1 MTRDIYWV
9 IALAFG
15 FILLLILYR
24 EKNRIKDDFGG
35 VTRAFFFLG
44 IASFIYCLQ
53 DMLWGLCY
61 SHVINNETALFVCSS
76 VNHVV
81 CVVTLMFW
89 LYFVLKYVKC
99 NKLGLTVFLG
109 LYGVIATAETVL
121 VIYNIFDNVMFSV
134 IDGKY
139 VGGPLRFMAFIS
151 HYAAYVIMIICMLV
165 AIFRSGFRY
174 KEFKGKYGAV
184 CIASGVPL
192 FLGVLQYKYPEAPF
206 SCMGISL
213 SCLTLYIY
221 AVSVDRERLTQDKN
235 VFLQNMSHEIRTTL
249 NSVYGFA
256 QLLSMPDGTWTD
268 EERKAYAKHINDSYN
283 MLDILLNDLMVSTRY
298 NTHNYS
304 IEIKPMNV
312 RVVCEDAIQA
322 LEVCRPASVELKL
335 VSTLPE
341 GLTIESDGRRI
352 RQVLQN
358 MLTNACQ
365 FVSKGVIELNV
376 SLQDDD
382 LVFMVTDN
390 VPRINNKLN
399 DKTPAELHNNRM
411 KGLGLRLQI
420 CEVMA
425 RKLGGSMYK
434 DIDYTKGTRYIFSIK
449 TK

>member
-35 VTRAFFFLG
+35 VTRVFFFLG

-53 DMLWGLCY
+53 DMFWGLCY
-61 SHVINNETALFVCSS
+61 SCVINNETALFVCSS
-76 VNHVV
+76 VFFIVSV
-81 CVVTLMFW
+81 YTLMSW

-99 NKLGLTVFLG
+99 KKQCLTVFLG
-109 LYGVIATAETVL
+109 LYGAIAVAQTAL
-121 VIYNIFDNVMFSV
+121 VIYNIFDHVMFSV
-134 IDGKY
+134 VNGEY
-139 VGGPLRFMAFIS
+139 VRGTFRSIAFIS
-151 HYAAYVIMIICMLV
+151 HYGAYFIMVLCMLV
-165 AIFRSGFRY
+165 AIFRDGLRY
-174 KEFKGKYGAV
+174 KEFKGKFGAV
-184 CIASGVPL
+184 FIASAVPL
-192 FLGVLQYKYPEAPF
+192 TLGLLQYKYPEAPF
-206 SCMGISL
+206 DSMGISL

-256 QLLSMPDGTWTD
+256 QLLSLPDGTWTD

-283 MLDILLNDLMVSTRY
+283 MLDMLLNDLMVSTRY

-312 RVVCEDAIQA
+312 KVVCEDAIQA
-322 LEVCRPASVELKL
+322 LEVCRPASVELKM

-341 GLTIESDGRRI
+341 GFTIESDGRRI
-352 RQVLQN
+352 RQMLQN

-399 DKTPAELHNNRM
+399 GKTPAELHNNRM
-411 KGLGLRLQI
+411 EGIGLRLQI

-434 DIDYTKGTRYIFSIK
+434 DVDYTKGTRYIFSIK

>member
-53 DMLWGLCY
+53 DMFWGLCY
-61 SHVINNETALFVCSS
+61 SRVINNETALFVCSS
-76 VNHVV
+76 VFFIVSV
-81 CVVTLMFW
+81 YTLMSW

-99 NKLGLTVFLG
+99 KKQCLTVFLG
-109 LYGVIATAETVL
+109 LYGAIAVAQTAL
-121 VIYNIFDNVMFSV
+121 VIYNIFDHVMFSV
-134 IDGKY
+134 VNGEY
-139 VGGPLRFMAFIS
+139 VRGTFRSIAFIS
-151 HYAAYVIMIICMLV
+151 HYGAYFIMVLCMLV
-165 AIFRSGFRY
+165 AIFRDGLRY
-174 KEFKGKYGAV
+174 KEFKGKFGAV
-184 CIASGVPL
+184 FIASAIPL
-192 FLGVLQYKYPEAPF
+192 TLGLLQYKYPEAPF
-206 SCMGISL
+206 DSMGISL

-256 QLLSMPDGTWTD
+256 QLLSLPDGTWTD

-283 MLDILLNDLMVSTRY
+283 MLDMLLNDLMVSTRY

-312 RVVCEDAIQA
+312 KVVCEDAIQA
-322 LEVCRPASVELKL
+322 LEVCRPASVELKM

-341 GLTIESDGRRI
+341 GFTIESDGRRI
-352 RQVLQN
+352 RQMLQN

-399 DKTPAELHNNRM
+399 GKTPAELHNNRM
-411 KGLGLRLQI
+411 EGLGLRLQI

-434 DIDYTKGTRYIFSIK
+434 DVDYTKGTRYIFSIK

>member
-1 MTRDIYWV
+1 M
-9 IALAFG
+9 
-15 FILLLILYR
+15 
-24 EKNRIKDDFGG
+24 
-35 VTRAFFFLG
+35 
-44 IASFIYCLQ
+44 
-53 DMLWGLCY
+53 
-61 SHVINNETALFVCSS
+61 
-76 VNHVV
+76 
-81 CVVTLMFW
+81 
-89 LYFVLKYVKC
+89 
-99 NKLGLTVFLG
+99 
-109 LYGVIATAETVL
+109 
-121 VIYNIFDNVMFSV
+121 
-134 IDGKY
+134 
-139 VGGPLRFMAFIS
+139 
-151 HYAAYVIMIICMLV
+151 
-165 AIFRSGFRY
+165 
-174 KEFKGKYGAV
+174 
-184 CIASGVPL
+184 
-192 FLGVLQYKYPEAPF
+192 
-206 SCMGISL
+206 
-213 SCLTLYIY
+213 
-221 AVSVDRERLTQDKN
+221 SVDRERLTQGKN

-256 QLLSMPDGTWTD
+256 QLLSLPDGTWTD

-283 MLDILLNDLMVSTRY
+283 MLDMLLNDLMVSTRY

-322 LEVCRPASVELKL
+322 LEVCRPASVELKM

-341 GLTIESDGRRI
+341 DFIIESDGRRI

-411 KGLGLRLQI
+411 EGIGLRLQI

-425 RKLGGSMYK
+425 RKLGGSIYK
-434 DIDYTKGTRYIFSIK
+434 DVDYTKGTRYIFSIK

>member
-53 DMLWGLCY
+53 DMFWGLCY
-61 SHVINNETALFVCSS
+61 SRVINNETALFVCSS
-76 VNHVV
+76 VFFIVSV
-81 CVVTLMFW
+81 YTLMSW

-99 NKLGLTVFLG
+99 KKQCLTVFLG
-109 LYGVIATAETVL
+109 LYGAIAVAQTAL
-121 VIYNIFDNVMFSV
+121 VIYNIFDHVMFSV
-134 IDGKY
+134 VNGEY
-139 VGGPLRFMAFIS
+139 VRGTFRSIAFIS
-151 HYAAYVIMIICMLV
+151 HYGAYFIMVLCMLV
-165 AIFRSGFRY
+165 AIFRDGLRY
-174 KEFKGKYGAV
+174 KEFKGKFGAV
-184 CIASGVPL
+184 FIASAVPL
-192 FLGVLQYKYPEAPF
+192 TLGLLQYKYPEAPF
-206 SCMGISL
+206 DSMGISL

-256 QLLSMPDGTWTD
+256 QLLSLPDGTWTD

-283 MLDILLNDLMVSTRY
+283 MLDMLLNDLMVSTRY

-312 RVVCEDAIQA
+312 KVVCEDAIQA
-322 LEVCRPASVELKL
+322 LEVCRPASVELKM

-341 GLTIESDGRRI
+341 GFTIESDGRRI
-352 RQVLQN
+352 RQMLQN

-399 DKTPAELHNNRM
+399 GKTPAELHNNRM
-411 KGLGLRLQI
+411 EGIGLRLQI

-434 DIDYTKGTRYIFSIK
+434 DVDYTKGTRYIFSIK

>member
-1 MTRDIYWV
+1 M
-9 IALAFG
+9 
-15 FILLLILYR
+15 
-24 EKNRIKDDFGG
+24 
-35 VTRAFFFLG
+35 
-44 IASFIYCLQ
+44 S
-53 DMLWGLCY
+53 
-61 SHVINNETALFVCSS
+61 
-76 VNHVV
+76 
-81 CVVTLMFW
+81 W

-99 NKLGLTVFLG
+99 KKQCLTVFLG
-109 LYGVIATAETVL
+109 LYGAIAVAQTAL

-134 IDGKY
+134 VNDEY
-139 VGGPLRFMAFIS
+139 VRGTFGSIAFIS
-151 HYAAYVIMIICMLV
+151 HFGVYVIMVLCMLV
-165 AIFRSGFRY
+165 AIFRNGFRY
-174 KEFKGKYGAV
+174 KEFKGKFGAV
-184 CIASGVPL
+184 FIASAVPL
-192 FLGVLQYKYPEAPF
+192 FLGLLQYKYPEAPF
-206 SCMGISL
+206 DSMGISL

-221 AVSVDRERLTQDKN
+221 AVSVDRERLTQGKN
-235 VFLQNMSHEIRTTL
+235 VFLQNMGHEIRTTL

-256 QLLSMPDGTWTD
+256 QLLSLPDGTWTD

-283 MLDILLNDLMVSTRY
+283 MLDMLLNDLMVSTRY
-298 NTHNYS
+298 DTHNYS

-322 LEVCRPASVELKL
+322 LEICRPASVELKM

-341 GLTIESDGRRI
+341 GFTIESDGRRI

-411 KGLGLRLQI
+411 EGIGLRLQI

-425 RKLGGSMYK
+425 RKLSGSMYK
-434 DIDYTKGTRYIFSIK
+434 GVDYTKGTRYIFSIK

>member
-44 IASFIYCLQ
+44 IASLIYCLL

-76 VNHVV
+76 VFFIVSV
-81 CVVTLMFW
+81 FTLMSW

-99 NKLGLTVFLG
+99 KKQCLTVFLV
-109 LYGVIATAETVL
+109 LYGAIAVAQTAL

-134 IDGKY
+134 VNGEY
-139 VGGPLRFMAFIS
+139 VRGTFGSIAFIS
-151 HYAAYVIMIICMLV
+151 HFGVYVIMVLCMLV
-165 AIFRSGFRY
+165 AIFRNGFRY
-174 KEFKGKYGAV
+174 KEFKGKFGAV
-184 CIASGVPL
+184 FIASAVPL
-192 FLGVLQYKYPEAPF
+192 FLGLPQYKYPEAPF
-206 SCMGISL
+206 DSMGISL

-221 AVSVDRERLTQDKN
+221 AVSVDRERLTQGKN
-235 VFLQNMSHEIRTTL
+235 AFLQNMGHEIRTTL

-256 QLLSMPDGTWTD
+256 QLLSLPDGTWTD

-283 MLDILLNDLMVSTRY
+283 MLDMLLNDLMVSTRY
-298 NTHNYS
+298 DTHNYS

-322 LEVCRPASVELKL
+322 LEICRPASVELKM

-341 GLTIESDGRRI
+341 GFTIESDGRRI

-411 KGLGLRLQI
+411 EGIGLRLQI

-434 DIDYTKGTRYIFSIK
+434 GVDYTKGTRYIFSIK

>member
-1 MTRDIYWV
+1 MTRDVYWV

-15 FILLLILYR
+15 FILLLILCR

-44 IASFIYCLQ
+44 IASFIYCVL

-61 SHVINNETALFVCSS
+61 YHVINNGTVLFVCSTVFFIVS
-76 VNHVV
+76 VF
-81 CVVTLMFW
+81 TLMSW

-99 NKLGLTVFLG
+99 KKQCLTVFLG
-109 LYGVIATAETVL
+109 LYGAIAVAQIAL
-121 VIYNIFDNVMFSV
+121 VIYNIFDHVIFSV
-134 IDGKY
+134 VNGEY
-139 VGGPLRFMAFIS
+139 VRGTFRSIAFIFNFG
-151 HYAAYVIMIICMLV
+151 AYVIMVLCMLV
-165 AIFRSGFRY
+165 AIFRNGFRY
-174 KEFKGKYGAV
+174 KEFKGKFGAV
-184 CIASGVPL
+184 LIASAVPL
-192 FLGVLQYKYPEAPF
+192 SLDLLQYKYPEAPF
-206 SCMGISL
+206 GSMGISL

-221 AVSVDRERLTQDKN
+221 AVSVDRERLTQGKN
-235 VFLQNMSHEIRTTL
+235 VFLQNMGHEIRTTL

-256 QLLSMPDGTWTD
+256 QLLSLPDGTWTD

-283 MLDILLNDLMVSTRY
+283 MLDMLLNDLMVSTRY

-322 LEVCRPASVELKL
+322 LEVCRPASVELKM

-341 GLTIESDGRRI
+341 DFIIESDGRRI

-399 DKTPAELHNNRM
+399 CKTPAELHNNRM
-411 KGLGLRLQI
+411 EGLGLRLQI

-434 DIDYTKGTRYIFSIK
+434 DVDYTKGTRYIFSIK
-449 TK
+449 TR

>member
-1 MTRDIYWV
+1 MTRDVYWV

-15 FILLLILYR
+15 FILLLILCR

-44 IASFIYCLQ
+44 IASFIYCVL

-61 SHVINNETALFVCSS
+61 YHVINNGTVLFVCSTVFFIVS
-76 VNHVV
+76 VF
-81 CVVTLMFW
+81 TLMSW

-99 NKLGLTVFLG
+99 KKQCLTVFLG
-109 LYGVIATAETVL
+109 LYGAIAVAQIAL
-121 VIYNIFDNVMFSV
+121 VIYNIFDHVIFSV
-134 IDGKY
+134 VNGEY
-139 VGGPLRFMAFIS
+139 VRGTFRSIAFIFNFG
-151 HYAAYVIMIICMLV
+151 AYVIMVLCMLV
-165 AIFRSGFRY
+165 AIFRNGFRY
-174 KEFKGKYGAV
+174 KEFKGKFGAV
-184 CIASGVPL
+184 LIASAVPL
-192 FLGVLQYKYPEAPF
+192 SLDLLQYKYPEAPF
-206 SCMGISL
+206 GSMGISL

-221 AVSVDRERLTQDKN
+221 AVSVDRERLTQGKN

-256 QLLSMPDGTWTD
+256 QLLSLPDGTWTD

-283 MLDILLNDLMVSTRY
+283 MLDMLLNDLMVSTRY

-322 LEVCRPASVELKL
+322 LEVCRPASVELKM

-341 GLTIESDGRRI
+341 DFIIESDGRRI

-411 KGLGLRLQI
+411 EGIGLRLQI

-425 RKLGGSMYK
+425 RKLGGSIYK
-434 DIDYTKGTRYIFSIK
+434 DVDYTKGTRYIFSIK

>member
-15 FILLLILYR
+15 FILLLILWR
-24 EKNRIKDDFGG
+24 EKNRIKDDLGG

-44 IASFIYCLQ
+44 IASFIYCVM
-53 DMLWGLCY
+53 DMLWGLCC
-61 SHVINNETALFVCSS
+61 SHVINNGTALFVCSS
-76 VNHVV
+76 VFFIASVF
-81 CVVTLMFW
+81 TLMSW

-99 NKLGLTVFLG
+99 KKRCLTVFLG
-109 LYGVIATAETVL
+109 LYGAIAVAQTAL
-121 VIYNIFDNVMFSV
+121 VIYNIFDHVMFSV
-134 IDGKY
+134 VNGEY
-139 VGGPLRFMAFIS
+139 VRGTFGSIAFIF
-151 HYAAYVIMIICMLV
+151 HFGAYFIMVLCMLV
-165 AIFRSGFRY
+165 AIFRNGFRY
-174 KEFKGKYGAV
+174 KDFKGKFGAV
-184 CIASGVPL
+184 FIASAVPL
-192 FLGVLQYKYPEAPF
+192 TLGLLQYKYPEAPF
-206 SCMGISL
+206 DSMGISL

-256 QLLSMPDGTWTD
+256 QLLSLPDGTWTD

-283 MLDILLNDLMVSTRY
+283 MLDMLLNDLMVSTRY
-298 NTHNYS
+298 DTHNYS

-322 LEVCRPASVELKL
+322 LEVCRPASVELKM

-341 GLTIESDGRRI
+341 DFIIESDGRRI

-411 KGLGLRLQI
+411 EGIGLRLQI

-434 DIDYTKGTRYIFSIK
+434 DVDYTKGTRYIFSIK

>member
-15 FILLLILYR
+15 FILLLILCR

-44 IASFIYCLQ
+44 IASFIYCLL

-61 SHVINNETALFVCSS
+61 SHVINSETALFVCSS
-76 VNHVV
+76 VFFIVSV
-81 CVVTLMFW
+81 FTLMSW

-99 NKLGLTVFLG
+99 KKQCLTVFLG
-109 LYGVIATAETVL
+109 LYGAIAVAQTAL

-134 IDGKY
+134 VNGEY
-139 VGGPLRFMAFIS
+139 VRGTFGPIAFIS
-151 HYAAYVIMIICMLV
+151 HFGVYVIMVLCMLV
-165 AIFRSGFRY
+165 AIFRNGFRY
-174 KEFKGKYGAV
+174 KEFKGKFGAV
-184 CIASGVPL
+184 FIASAVPL
-192 FLGVLQYKYPEAPF
+192 FLGLLQYKYPEAPF
-206 SCMGISL
+206 DSMGISL

-256 QLLSMPDGTWTD
+256 QLLSLPDGTWTD
-268 EERKAYAKHINDSYN
+268 EERKAYAKHINNSYN
-283 MLDILLNDLMVSTRY
+283 MLDMLLNDLMVSTRY

-322 LEVCRPASVELKL
+322 LEICRPASVELKM

-341 GLTIESDGRRI
+341 GFTIESDGRRI

-399 DKTPAELHNNRM
+399 YKTPAELHNNRM
-411 KGLGLRLQI
+411 EGIGLRLQI

-425 RKLGGSMYK
+425 CKLGGSMYK
-434 DIDYTKGTRYIFSIK
+434 DVDYTKGTRYIFSIK

>member
-53 DMLWGLCY
+53 DMFWGLCY
-61 SHVINNETALFVCSS
+61 SRVINNETALFVCSS
-76 VNHVV
+76 VFFIVSV
-81 CVVTLMFW
+81 YTLMSW

-99 NKLGLTVFLG
+99 KKQCLTVFLG
-109 LYGVIATAETVL
+109 LYGAIAVAQTAL
-121 VIYNIFDNVMFSV
+121 VIYNIFDHVMFSV
-134 IDGKY
+134 VNGEY
-139 VGGPLRFMAFIS
+139 VRGTFRSIAFIS
-151 HYAAYVIMIICMLV
+151 HYGAYFIMVLCMLV
-165 AIFRSGFRY
+165 AIFRDGLRY
-174 KEFKGKYGAV
+174 KEFKGKFGAV
-184 CIASGVPL
+184 FIASAVPL
-192 FLGVLQYKYPEAPF
+192 TLGLLQYKYPEAPF
-206 SCMGISL
+206 DSMGISL

-256 QLLSMPDGTWTD
+256 QLLSLPDGTWTD

-283 MLDILLNDLMVSTRY
+283 MLDMLLNDLMVSTRY

-312 RVVCEDAIQA
+312 KVVCEDAIQA
-322 LEVCRPASVELKL
+322 LEVCRPASVELKM

-341 GLTIESDGRRI
+341 GFTIESDGRRI
-352 RQVLQN
+352 RQMLQN

-382 LVFMVTDN
+382 LVFMVTVN

-399 DKTPAELHNNRM
+399 GKTPAELHNNRM
-411 KGLGLRLQI
+411 EGIGLRLQI

-434 DIDYTKGTRYIFSIK
+434 DVDYTKGTRYIFSIK

>member
-53 DMLWGLCY
+53 DMFWGLCY
-61 SHVINNETALFVCSS
+61 SRVINNETALFVCSS
-76 VNHVV
+76 VFFIVSV
-81 CVVTLMFW
+81 YTLMSW

-99 NKLGLTVFLG
+99 KKQCLTVFLG
-109 LYGVIATAETVL
+109 LYGAIAVAQTAL
-121 VIYNIFDNVMFSV
+121 VIYNIFDHVMFSV
-134 IDGKY
+134 VNGEY
-139 VGGPLRFMAFIS
+139 VRGTFRSIAFIS
-151 HYAAYVIMIICMLV
+151 HYGAYFIMVLCMLV
-165 AIFRSGFRY
+165 AIFRDGLRY
-174 KEFKGKYGAV
+174 KEFKGKFGAV
-184 CIASGVPL
+184 FIASAVPL
-192 FLGVLQYKYPEAPF
+192 TLGLLQYKYPEAPF
-206 SCMGISL
+206 DSMGISL

-256 QLLSMPDGTWTD
+256 QLLSLPDGTWTD

-283 MLDILLNDLMVSTRY
+283 MLDMLLNDLMVSTRY

-312 RVVCEDAIQA
+312 KVVCEDAIQA
-322 LEVCRPASVELKL
+322 LEVCRPASVELKM

-341 GLTIESDGRRI
+341 GFTIESDGRRI
-352 RQVLQN
+352 RQMLQN

-399 DKTPAELHNNRM
+399 GKTPAELHNNRM
-411 KGLGLRLQI
+411 EGLGLRLQI

-434 DIDYTKGTRYIFSIK
+434 DVDYTKGTRYIFSIK

>member
-9 IALAFG
+9 VALAFG
-15 FILLLILYR
+15 FILLLILCR

-44 IASFIYCLQ
+44 IAAFIFCVM
-53 DMLWGLCY
+53 DMLWELCC
-61 SHVINNETALFVCSS
+61 SHVINNGTALFVCST
-76 VNHVV
+76 VFFIVPV
-81 CVVTLMFW
+81 FTVMFW

-99 NKLGLTVFLG
+99 KKQCLTVFLG
-109 LYGVIATAETVL
+109 LYGAIAVAQIAL
-121 VIYNIFDNVMFSV
+121 VIYNIFDPVIFSV
-134 IDGKY
+134 VNGEY
-139 VGGPLRFMAFIS
+139 VIGTFRSITFIF
-151 HYAAYVIMIICMLV
+151 HFGAYVIMALCMLV
-165 AIFRSGFRY
+165 AIFRNGFRY
-174 KEFKGKYGAV
+174 KEFKGKFGAV
-184 CIASGVPL
+184 LIASAVPL
-192 FLGVLQYKYPEAPF
+192 FFGLLQNKYPEAPF
-206 SCMGISL
+206 NSMGISL
-213 SCLTLYIY
+213 SYLTLYIY
-221 AVSVDRERLTQDKN
+221 AVSADREMLTQVKN
-235 VFLQNMSHEIRTTL
+235 VFLQNMGHEIRTTL

-256 QLLSMPDGTWTD
+256 QLLSLPDGTWTD
-268 EERKAYAKHINDSYN
+268 EERKAYAKYITDSYN
-283 MLDILLNDLMVSTRY
+283 MLDMLLNDLMVSTRY

-312 RVVCEDAIQA
+312 RRVCEDAIQV
-322 LEVCRPASVELKL
+322 LEVCRPASVELKM

-341 GLTIESDGRRI
+341 DFIIESDGRRI

-390 VPRINNKLN
+390 VPRINNKLK
-399 DKTPAELHNNRM
+399 DKTPAERHNNRM
-411 KGLGLRLQI
+411 EGLGLRLQI

-434 DIDYTKGTRYIFSIK
+434 DVDYTKGTRYIFSIK

>member
-53 DMLWGLCY
+53 DMFWGLCY
-61 SHVINNETALFVCSS
+61 SRVINNETALFVCSS
-76 VNHVV
+76 VFFIVSV
-81 CVVTLMFW
+81 YTLMSW

-99 NKLGLTVFLG
+99 KKQCLTVFLG
-109 LYGVIATAETVL
+109 LYGAIAVAQTAL
-121 VIYNIFDNVMFSV
+121 VIYNIFDHVMFSV
-134 IDGKY
+134 VNGEY
-139 VGGPLRFMAFIS
+139 VRGTFRSIAFIS
-151 HYAAYVIMIICMLV
+151 HYGTYFIMVLCMLV
-165 AIFRSGFRY
+165 AIFRDGLRY
-174 KEFKGKYGAV
+174 KEFKGKFGAV
-184 CIASGVPL
+184 FIASAVPL
-192 FLGVLQYKYPEAPF
+192 TLGLLQYKYPEAPF
-206 SCMGISL
+206 DSMGISL

-221 AVSVDRERLTQDKN
+221 AVSVDRERLTQGKN

-256 QLLSMPDGTWTD
+256 QLLSLPDGTWTD

-283 MLDILLNDLMVSTRY
+283 MLDMLLNDLMVSTRY

-322 LEVCRPASVELKL
+322 LEVCRPASVELKM

-341 GLTIESDGRRI
+341 DFIIESDGRRI

-399 DKTPAELHNNRM
+399 YKTPAELHNNRM
-411 KGLGLRLQI
+411 EGIGLRLQI

-425 RKLGGSMYK
+425 RKLGGSIYK
-434 DIDYTKGTRYIFSIK
+434 DVDYTKGTRYIFSIK

>member
-35 VTRAFFFLG
+35 LTRAFVFLG

-61 SHVINNETALFVCSS
+61 SHVVNSDTALFVCSS
-76 VNHVV
+76 VFFIVAV
-81 CVVTLMFW
+81 ITLMFW
-89 LYFVLKYVKC
+89 LYFVLMYVKC
-99 NKLGLTVFLG
+99 KKRCLTVFLG
-109 LYGVIATAETVL
+109 LYGVVAVAQTVL

-134 IDGKY
+134 VNGEY
-139 VGGPLRFMAFIS
+139 VRGPLRFISYIS
-151 HYAAYVIMIICMLV
+151 HYAAYIIMMLCMLV
-165 AIFRSGFRY
+165 AIFRDRLKY
-174 KEFKGKYGAV
+174 KEFKGKFGAV
-184 CIASGVPL
+184 FIASAVPL
-192 FLGVLQYKYPEAPF
+192 LFGVFQYKYPEAPF
-206 SCMGISL
+206 DSMGLSL

-221 AVSVDRERLTQDKN
+221 AVSVDRDKLTRGKN
-235 VFLQNMSHEIRTTL
+235 VFLHNMSHEIRTTL

-256 QLLSMPDGTWTD
+256 QLLSLPDGTWTD
-268 EERKAYAKHINDSYN
+268 EERTAYAKYINNSYN
-283 MLDILLNDLMVSTRY
+283 MLDMLLNDLMVSTRY

-312 RVVCEDAIQA
+312 RTVCEGAMQAI
-322 LEVCRPASVELKL
+322 EVCKPASVELKM
-335 VSTLPE
+335 VSTLSDDF
-341 GLTIESDGRRI
+341 TIESDGRRI

-376 SLQDDD
+376 SLQENDV
-382 LVFMVTDN
+382 VFMVTDN

-399 DKTPAELHNNRM
+399 DNTPEELHNNRM
-411 KGLGLRLQI
+411 EGMGLRLQI

-425 RKLGGSMYK
+425 RKLGGSVYK
-434 DIDYTKGTRYIFSIK
+434 DVDYTKGTRYIFSIK

>member
-53 DMLWGLCY
+53 DMFWGLCY

-76 VNHVV
+76 VFFIVSV
-81 CVVTLMFW
+81 YTLMSW

-99 NKLGLTVFLG
+99 KKQCLTVFLG
-109 LYGVIATAETVL
+109 LYGAIAVAQTAL
-121 VIYNIFDNVMFSV
+121 VIYNIFDHVMFSV
-134 IDGKY
+134 VNGEY
-139 VGGPLRFMAFIS
+139 VRGTFRSIAFIS
-151 HYAAYVIMIICMLV
+151 HYGAYFIMVLCMLV
-165 AIFRSGFRY
+165 AIFRNGFRY
-174 KEFKGKYGAV
+174 KDFKGKFGAV
-184 CIASGVPL
+184 FIASAVPL
-192 FLGVLQYKYPEAPF
+192 TLGLLQYKYPEAPF
-206 SCMGISL
+206 DSMGISL

-256 QLLSMPDGTWTD
+256 QLLSLPDGTWTD

-283 MLDILLNDLMVSTRY
+283 MLDMLLNDLMVSTRY
-298 NTHNYS
+298 DTHNYS

-322 LEVCRPASVELKL
+322 LEICRPASVELKM
-335 VSTLPE
+335 VSTLPK
-341 GLTIESDGRRI
+341 GFTIESDGRRI

-399 DKTPAELHNNRM
+399 YKTPAELHNNRM
-411 KGLGLRLQI
+411 EGLGLRLQI

-425 RKLGGSMYK
+425 CKLGGSMYK
-434 DIDYTKGTRYIFSIK
+434 DVDYTKGTRYIFSIK

>member
-15 FILLLILYR
+15 FILLLILFR

-44 IASFIYCLQ
+44 IASFIYCVL
-53 DMLWGLCY
+53 DMLWGLCC
-61 SHVINNETALFVCSS
+61 SHVINNGTALFVCSTVFFIVS
-76 VNHVV
+76 IF
-81 CVVTLMFW
+81 TLMSW

-99 NKLGLTVFLG
+99 KKQCLTVFLG
-109 LYGVIATAETVL
+109 LYGAIAGAQIAL
-121 VIYNIFDNVMFSV
+121 VIYNIFDHVMFSV
-134 IDGKY
+134 VNGEY
-139 VGGPLRFMAFIS
+139 VRGTFRPIAFIF
-151 HYAAYVIMIICMLV
+151 HFGAYVIMVLCMLV
-165 AIFRSGFRY
+165 AIFRNGFRY
-174 KEFKGKYGAV
+174 KEFKGKFVAV
-184 CIASGVPL
+184 FIASAVPL
-192 FLGVLQYKYPEAPF
+192 LLGLLQYKYPEAPF
-206 SCMGISL
+206 DSMGISL

-256 QLLSMPDGTWTD
+256 QLLSLPDGTWTD

-283 MLDILLNDLMVSTRY
+283 MLDMLLNDLMVSTRY

-304 IEIKPMNV
+304 IEIKPMTV

-322 LEVCRPASVELKL
+322 LEVCRPASVELKM

-341 GLTIESDGRRI
+341 GFTIESDGRRI

-376 SLQDDD
+376 SSQDDD

-390 VPRINNKLN
+390 VPRINNKLK
-399 DKTPAELHNNRM
+399 DKTPAERYNNRM
-411 KGLGLRLQI
+411 EGIGLRLQI

-434 DIDYTKGTRYIFSIK
+434 DVDYIKGTRYIFSIK

>member
-9 IALAFG
+9 VALAFG
-15 FILLLILYR
+15 FILLLILCR

-44 IASFIYCLQ
+44 IASFIYCLL

-61 SHVINNETALFVCSS
+61 SHVINSETALFVCSS
-76 VNHVV
+76 VFFIVSV
-81 CVVTLMFW
+81 FTLMSW

-99 NKLGLTVFLG
+99 KKQCLTVFLG
-109 LYGVIATAETVL
+109 LYGAIAVAQTAL

-134 IDGKY
+134 VNGEY
-139 VGGPLRFMAFIS
+139 VRGTFGPIAFIS
-151 HYAAYVIMIICMLV
+151 HFGVYVIMVLCMLV
-165 AIFRSGFRY
+165 AIFRNGFRY
-174 KEFKGKYGAV
+174 KEFKGKFGAV
-184 CIASGVPL
+184 FIASAVPL
-192 FLGVLQYKYPEAPF
+192 FLGLLQYKYPEAPF
-206 SCMGISL
+206 DSMGISL

-256 QLLSMPDGTWTD
+256 QLLSLPDGTWTD
-268 EERKAYAKHINDSYN
+268 EERKAYAKHINNSYN
-283 MLDILLNDLMVSTRY
+283 MLDMLLNDLMVSTRY

-322 LEVCRPASVELKL
+322 LEICRPASVELKM

-341 GLTIESDGRRI
+341 GFTIESDGRRI

-399 DKTPAELHNNRM
+399 YKTPAELHNNRM
-411 KGLGLRLQI
+411 EGIGLRLQI

-425 RKLGGSMYK
+425 CKLGGSMYK
-434 DIDYTKGTRYIFSIK
+434 DVDYTKGTRYIFSIK

>member
-15 FILLLILYR
+15 FILLLILCR

-35 VTRAFFFLG
+35 VTRAFFLLG
-44 IASFIYCLQ
+44 IASFIYCVL
-53 DMLWGLCY
+53 DMLWGLCF
-61 SHVINNETALFVCSS
+61 SHVINNGTALFVCST
-76 VNHVV
+76 VFFIVAV
-81 CVVTLMFW
+81 FTLMSW

-99 NKLGLTVFLG
+99 KKQCLTVFLG
-109 LYGVIATAETVL
+109 LYGAIAVAQIAL
-121 VIYNIFDNVMFSV
+121 VIYNIFDHVMFSV
-134 IDGKY
+134 VNGEY
-139 VGGPLRFMAFIS
+139 VRGTSRSIAFIS
-151 HYAAYVIMIICMLV
+151 HFGAYVIMVLCMLV
-165 AIFRSGFRY
+165 AIFRNGFRY
-174 KEFKGKYGAV
+174 KEFKGKFGAV
-184 CIASGVPL
+184 FIASAVPL
-192 FLGVLQYKYPEAPF
+192 FFGLLQYKYPEAPF
-206 SCMGISL
+206 DSMGISL

-256 QLLSMPDGTWTD
+256 QLLSLPDGTWTD
-268 EERKAYAKHINDSYN
+268 EERKAYAKHISDSYN
-283 MLDILLNDLMVSTRY
+283 MLDMLLNDLMVSTRY

-304 IEIKPMNV
+304 IEIKPMIV

-322 LEVCRPASVELKL
+322 LEVCRPASVELKM
-335 VSTLPE
+335 VSILPE
-341 GLTIESDGRRI
+341 GFTIESDGRRI

-365 FVSKGVIELNV
+365 FVGKGVIELNV

-390 VPRINNKLN
+390 VPRINNKLK
-399 DKTPAELHNNRM
+399 DKTPVERHNNRM
-411 KGLGLRLQI
+411 EGLGLRLQI

-434 DIDYTKGTRYIFSIK
+434 DVDYIKGTRYIFSIK

>member
-35 VTRAFFFLG
+35 VTRAFFLLG

-53 DMLWGLCY
+53 DMFWGLCY
-61 SHVINNETALFVCSS
+61 SRVINNETALFVCSS
-76 VNHVV
+76 VFFIVSV
-81 CVVTLMFW
+81 YTLMSW

-99 NKLGLTVFLG
+99 KKQCLTVFLG
-109 LYGVIATAETVL
+109 LYGAIAVAQTAL
-121 VIYNIFDNVMFSV
+121 VIYNIFDHVMFSV
-134 IDGKY
+134 VNGEY
-139 VGGPLRFMAFIS
+139 VRGTFRSIAFIS
-151 HYAAYVIMIICMLV
+151 HYGAYFIMVLCMLV
-165 AIFRSGFRY
+165 AIFRDGLRY
-174 KEFKGKYGAV
+174 KEFKGKFGAV
-184 CIASGVPL
+184 FIASAVPL
-192 FLGVLQYKYPEAPF
+192 TLGLLQYKNPEAPF
-206 SCMGISL
+206 DSMGISL

-256 QLLSMPDGTWTD
+256 QLLSLPDGTWTD

-283 MLDILLNDLMVSTRY
+283 MLDMLLNDLMVSTRY

-312 RVVCEDAIQA
+312 KVVCEDAIQA
-322 LEVCRPASVELKL
+322 LEVCRPASVELKM

-341 GLTIESDGRRI
+341 GFTIESDGRRI
-352 RQVLQN
+352 RQMLQN

-399 DKTPAELHNNRM
+399 GKTPAELHNNRM
-411 KGLGLRLQI
+411 EGLGLRLQI

-434 DIDYTKGTRYIFSIK
+434 DVDYTKGTRYIFSIK

>member
-1 MTRDIYWV
+1 MTRDVYWV

-15 FILLLILYR
+15 FILLLILCR

-44 IASFIYCLQ
+44 IASFIYCVM

-61 SHVINNETALFVCSS
+61 YHVINNGTALFVCSTVFFIVS
-76 VNHVV
+76 VF
-81 CVVTLMFW
+81 TLMSW

-99 NKLGLTVFLG
+99 KKQCLTVFLG
-109 LYGVIATAETVL
+109 LYGAIAVAQIAL
-121 VIYNIFDNVMFSV
+121 VIYNIFDHVIFSV
-134 IDGKY
+134 VNGEY
-139 VGGPLRFMAFIS
+139 VRGTFRSIAFIFNFG
-151 HYAAYVIMIICMLV
+151 AYVIMVLCMLV
-165 AIFRSGFRY
+165 AIFRNGFRY
-174 KEFKGKYGAV
+174 KEFKGKFGAV
-184 CIASGVPL
+184 LIASAVPL
-192 FLGVLQYKYPEAPF
+192 SLDLLQYKYPEAPF
-206 SCMGISL
+206 GSMGISL

-221 AVSVDRERLTQDKN
+221 AVSVDRERLTQGKN

-256 QLLSMPDGTWTD
+256 QLLSLPDGTWTD

-283 MLDILLNDLMVSTRY
+283 MLDMLLNDLMVSTRY

-322 LEVCRPASVELKL
+322 LEVCRPASVELKM

-341 GLTIESDGRRI
+341 DFIIESDGRRI

-399 DKTPAELHNNRM
+399 CKTPAELHNNRM
-411 KGLGLRLQI
+411 EGIGLRLQI

-434 DIDYTKGTRYIFSIK
+434 DVDYTKGTRYIFSIK
-449 TK
+449 TR

>member
-15 FILLLILYR
+15 FILLLILWR
-24 EKNRIKDDFGG
+24 EKNRIKDDLGG
-35 VTRAFFFLG
+35 VTRAFFLLG

-53 DMLWGLCY
+53 DMFWGLCCY
-61 SHVINNETALFVCSS
+61 HVINNGTVLFVCSTVFFIVS
-76 VNHVV
+76 VF
-81 CVVTLMFW
+81 TLMSW

-99 NKLGLTVFLG
+99 KKQCLTVFLG
-109 LYGVIATAETVL
+109 LYGAIAVAQIAL
-121 VIYNIFDNVMFSV
+121 VIYNIFDHVMFSV
-134 IDGKY
+134 VNGEY
-139 VGGPLRFMAFIS
+139 VRGPFRSIAFIF
-151 HYAAYVIMIICMLV
+151 HFGAYVIMVLCMLV
-165 AIFRSGFRY
+165 AIFRNGFRY
-174 KEFKGKYGAV
+174 KEFKGKFGAV
-184 CIASGVPL
+184 FIASAVPL
-192 FLGVLQYKYPEAPF
+192 FLGLLQYKYPEAPF
-206 SCMGISL
+206 DSMGISL

-221 AVSVDRERLTQDKN
+221 AVSVDRERLTQGKN

-256 QLLSMPDGTWTD
+256 QLLSLPDGTWTD

-283 MLDILLNDLMVSTRY
+283 MLDMLLNDLMVSTRY

-322 LEVCRPASVELKL
+322 LEVCRPASVELKM

-341 GLTIESDGRRI
+341 DFIIESDGRRI

-411 KGLGLRLQI
+411 EGIGLRLQI

-425 RKLGGSMYK
+425 RKLGGSIYK
-434 DIDYTKGTRYIFSIK
+434 DVDYTKGTRYIFSIK

>member
-9 IALAFG
+9 VALAFG
-15 FILLLILYR
+15 FILLLVLCR

-44 IASFIYCLQ
+44 IASFIYCLL

-76 VNHVV
+76 VFFIVSV
-81 CVVTLMFW
+81 FTLMSW

-99 NKLGLTVFLG
+99 KKQCLTVFLG
-109 LYGVIATAETVL
+109 LYGAIAVAQTAL

-134 IDGKY
+134 VNGEY
-139 VGGPLRFMAFIS
+139 VRGTFGSIAFIS
-151 HYAAYVIMIICMLV
+151 HFGVYVIMVLCMLV
-165 AIFRSGFRY
+165 AIFRNGFRY
-174 KEFKGKYGAV
+174 KEFKGKFGAV
-184 CIASGVPL
+184 FIASAVPL
-192 FLGVLQYKYPEAPF
+192 FLGLLQYKYPEAPF
-206 SCMGISL
+206 DSMGISL

-221 AVSVDRERLTQDKN
+221 AVSVDRERLTQGKN
-235 VFLQNMSHEIRTTL
+235 VFLQNMGHEIRTTL

-256 QLLSMPDGTWTD
+256 QLLSLPDGTWTD

-283 MLDILLNDLMVSTRY
+283 MLDMLLNDLMVSTRY
-298 NTHNYS
+298 DTHNYS

-322 LEVCRPASVELKL
+322 LEICRPASVELKM

-341 GLTIESDGRRI
+341 GFTIESDGRRI

-411 KGLGLRLQI
+411 EGLGLRLQI

-434 DIDYTKGTRYIFSIK
+434 GVDYTKGTRYIFSIK